1 MSLLS
6 KGEKN
11 FQWCLYLSCQQFQ
24 RGRLLFIVI
33 VIVVNSYQSGW
44 FDFHVDCISLHII
57 SKVLEK
63 DRLKKMFWKR
73 LIETFIFSTVEAS
86 RHFLGIIFF
95 EIFLMI
101 FNGFIFVNWWNYF
114 ILWNE
119 KRKMKMDKIFGALT
133 LVESGSLNFLKKLA
147 SGTFLWAPYM

>member
-1 MSLLS
+1 MMFVFELPTIPKGEIVVHSDCHCCQLLS
-6 KGEKN
+6 KWLVW
-11 FQWCLYLSCQQFQ
+11 FSCWLYCS
-24 RGRLLFIVI
+24 
-33 VIVVNSYQSGW
+33 SY
-44 FDFHVDCISLHII
+44 HIKRFGKRSI
-57 SKVLEK
+57 K
-63 DRLKKMFWKR
+63 KKMFWKR
-73 LIETFIFSTVEAS
+73 LIETFIFLTVEAS
-86 RHFLGIIFF
+86 RHFSGIIFF

-119 KRKMKMDKIFGALT
+119 KRKMKMDKRFGALT

>member
-6 KGEKN
+6 KGEKK

-44 FDFHVDCISLHII
+44 FDFHVDCIALHII
-57 SKVLEK
+57 SKGLEK

-95 EIFLMI
+95 EIFLMT
-101 FNGFIFVNWWNYF
+101 FNRFIFVNWWNYF

-119 KRKMKMDKIFGALT
+119 KRKMKMNKRFGALT
-133 LVESGSLNFLKKLA
+133 LVESGSLFFWKI
-147 SGTFLWAPYM
+147 S